1 MSSEETLDTTGIAQ
15 AAEVS
20 AAEREAAG
28 HATWRVTLYATWV
41 AQLFAMV
48 GFSFVMP
55 FIPFYLRELG
65 VQGEGML
72 GIWSGLM
79 VTGSGVVMSVAAPC
93 WGWVADHYG
102 RKPMVQRAMFG
113 GAVIL
118 SLMGLARN
126 AYQLFG
132 LRVVQGAVT
141 GTVAASV
148 ALVSSVTPRAFLG
161 YSLGL
166 MQTAVFVG
174 GSLGPL
180 VGGVVADRYGYRIPF
195 LVTGAL
201 LLCGG
206 LLVLFGARERFK
218 RPTPEERA
226 KTSSRGILRSPGVP
240 GLLMVFL
247 LLNLSG
253 SFVGPIFPLFVEEVL
268 KRPGRAASETGIILA
283 ATGVSSAVASVL
295 VGRMSD
301 RVGHKRVLVACTALA
316 GLLCFPQAIARNV
329 GQLLCLRVLFG
340 LGAGGMIPAM
350 NAMVARTV
358 PRDRIGRAY
367 GFVTTASSV
376 GWATGPALGG
386 LAASACGLRVPF
398 AIMGG
403 LLLAMSLATQ
413 KGLRTQAQE

>member
-1 MSSEETLDTTGIAQ
+1 MGTEETVESTAIPQVMGASD
-15 AAEVS
+15 AEQD
-20 AAEREAAG
+20 AAG
-28 HATWRVTLYATWV
+28 HPQWRMTLYAIWV
-41 AQLFAMV
+41 AQLFAMI
-48 GFSFVMP
+48 GFAFVMP
-55 FIPFYLRELG
+55 FIPFYLRDLG
-65 VQGEGML
+65 VRDEGML
-72 GIWSGLM
+72 RIWSGLM
-79 VTGSGVVMSVAAPC
+79 VTGSGLVMSVAAPV

-102 RKPMVQRAMFG
+102 RKAMVQRAMFG

-126 AYQLFG
+126 VYQLFG
-132 LRVVQGAVT
+132 LRAVQGAIT

-166 MQTAVFVG
+166 MQMAVFVG

-180 VGGVVADRYGYRIPF
+180 LGGVVADRYGYRVPF

-206 LLVLFGARERFK
+206 LLVLFGARERFR
-218 RPTPEERA
+218 RPTAEERA
-226 KTSSRGILRSPGVP
+226 SVSSRDILRSPGVP

-247 LLNLSG
+247 LMNLSG

-283 ATGVSSAVASVL
+283 ATGVSSAAASVL

-301 RVGHKRVLVACTALA
+301 RLGHKKVLVLCTALA
-316 GLLCFPQAIARNV
+316 GLLCFPQGMARSV
-329 GQLLCLRVLFG
+329 GQLLWLRVLFG
-340 LGAGGMIPAM
+340 FGAGGMIPAM
-350 NAMVARTV
+350 NAMVASTV

-367 GFVTTASSV
+367 GFVTMASSV

-386 LAASACGLRVPF
+386 LAASAFGLRAPF
-398 AIMGG
+398 VIMGG
-403 LLLAMSLATQ
+403 LLVAMSVVTG
-413 KGLRTQAQE
+413 KSLRER